1 MYIISKGHNGD
12 WWCLS
17 KKGSW
22 TWLIM
27 IFIISKGQKKP
38 KNTVFSKAQQ
48 PGQEKM
54 DVWAF
59 FSLGLE
65 SIYSWTK
72 KFTYVII
79 ILMIDLEFGY
89 GKEMGSRQLGEIQ
102 LCFLFVCIFVFFF
115 VFSSSSWA
123 DSFGLSSWRD
133 IWPFLLPRQ
142 LLSSQTYVSI
152 LFRFFSWFFF
162 SHLIIIPYIPTQLFL

>member
-1 MYIISKGHNGD
+1 MAIDGVYQKRVMNLTDDDIYHI
-12 WWCLS
+12 
-17 KKGSW
+17 KGS
-22 TWLIM
+22 
-27 IFIISKGQKKP
+27 KKP

-102 LCFLFVCIFVFFF
+102 LCFLFVCIFEFFCVFM
-115 VFSSSSWA
+115 VV
-123 DSFGLSSWRD
+123 LSRLF
-133 IWPFLLPRQ
+133 WPE
-142 LLSSQTYVSI
+142 
-152 LFRFFSWFFF
+152 
-162 SHLIIIPYIPTQLFL
+162 